1 MNNTKKPS
9 LGLTGFFMMTGSMV
23 MTIYSYPA
31 FATSGFSLVFFLV
44 FAGLLFFIPV
54 ALVAA
59 ELATGEGWQTGG
71 VYTGG
76 VYTWVAAA
84 FGKRWGFTAIFL
96 QWLQITVG
104 FVTMLYFIVGALS
117 YVLDWPALNT
127 NPVLKLAFV
136 LAIFWLV
143 TLFNF
148 NGTSWTARLATI
160 GLIGGV
166 SIPAFIL
173 IGLAITY
180 IVQGDPMQ
188 IKMGMSDLLP
198 DFKDVQTLVVLVA
211 FILSYAGIE
220 ASAPHVNDLEN
231 PKRNY
236 PLAIILLTV
245 FAIVIN
251 ILGALAIAI
260 VIPESK
266 INLSAGVLQTFQV
279 LLDQY
284 HFAWALKPV
293 AILLALGTVAEVSA
307 WVVGPAQGMFTA
319 AKEGLLPPVFTKVNN
334 KNVPIPFILA
344 QGVVVTI
351 WAVVLTLG
359 GGGNNLSFLLA
370 MALTVVTYLAMYI
383 LLFLAY
389 FVLKTKRADVERAYN
404 IPGGNAGGF
413 LVAGAG
419 LLMVLLSMVISFFPP
434 TSVTGAAESHYVEIL
449 LGSFVV
455 SMIIPHVIFAF
466 CCREKTDPA
475 A

>member
-1 MNNTKKPS
+1 MSNSKKPS

-31 FATSGFSLVFFLV
+31 FATSGFSLVFFLC

-59 ELATGEGWQTGG
+59 ELATGEGWQ
-71 VYTGG
+71 TGG

-104 FVTMLYFIVGALS
+104 FVTMLYFVVGALS
-117 YVLDWPALNT
+117 YLLNWPELNT
-127 NPVLKLAFV
+127 NPWIKLAFV

-188 IKMGMSDLLP
+188 IKMGMSDFLP
-198 DFKDVQTLVVLVA
+198 DFGDVQTLVVLVA

-236 PLAIILLTV
+236 PLAIIMLTV

-293 AILLALGTVAEVSA
+293 AILLALGTVAEISA
-307 WVVGPAQGMFTA
+307 WVVGPAQGMFAA
-319 AKEGLLPPVFTKVNN
+319 AKEGLLPPVFTKVNS
-334 KNVPIPFILA
+334 KDVPIPFILA

-351 WAVVLTLG
+351 WAVILTLG

-389 FVLKTKRADVERAYN
+389 FVLKTKRTDVVRAYN

-413 LVAGAG
+413 IVAGAG
-419 LLMVLLSMVISFFPP
+419 LLMVIFSMVISFFPP
-434 TSVTGAAESHYVEIL
+434 ASITGASESHYVGIL

-455 SMIIPHVIFAF
+455 SMVIPHVIFAF
-466 CCREKTDPA
+466 CHRVKAGGPA
-475 A
+475 

>member
-1 MNNTKKPS
+1 MNPSKPPS

-44 FAGLLFFIPV
+44 FAGLFFFIPV

-71 VYTGG
+71 VYT
-76 VYTWVAAA
+76 WVSVA

-117 YVLDWPALNT
+117 YVLNWPELNS
-127 NPVLKLAFV
+127 NPSLKLGV
-136 LAIFWLV
+136 ILIIFWLI
-143 TLFNF
+143 TAFNF

-160 GLIGGV
+160 GLVGGV

-173 IGLAITY
+173 IGLALTY
-180 IVQGDPMQ
+180 IAQGNPMQ
-188 IKMGMSDLLP
+188 IKMGTADLLP
-198 DFKDVQTLVVLVA
+198 DFGNVQTLVVLVA

-220 ASAPHVNDLEN
+220 ASAPHVNDLAN
-231 PKRNY
+231 PKKNY
-236 PLAIILLTV
+236 PLAIIFLTI

-260 VIPESK
+260 VVPVSQ
-266 INLSAGVLQTFQV
+266 INLSAGVLQTFQA

-284 HFAWALKPV
+284 HLSWALKPV

-307 WVVGPAQGMFTA
+307 WVVGPAQGMFAA
-319 AKEGLLPPVFTKVNN
+319 AKEGMLPAVFTKVNS

-344 QGVVVTI
+344 QGGVVTV
-351 WAVVLTLG
+351 WAIILTLG

-389 FVLKTKRADVERAYN
+389 FILKSKKADVTRAYN
-404 IPGGNAGGF
+404 IPGGKTGGF

-419 LLMVLLSMVISFFPP
+419 LIMVVFSMLISFLPP
-434 TSVTGAAESHYVEIL
+434 ANITGPSKTNYVEIL
-449 LGSFVV
+449 IGSFVV
-455 SMIIPHVIFAF
+455 SMIVPHVIFSF
-466 CCREKTDPA
+466 RLRLRSEGKS
-475 A
+475 

>member
-1 MNNTKKPS
+1 M
-9 LGLTGFFMMTGSMV
+9 
-23 MTIYSYPA
+23 
-31 FATSGFSLVFFLV
+31 
-44 FAGLLFFIPV
+44 
-54 ALVAA
+54 
-59 ELATGEGWQTGG
+59 
-71 VYTGG
+71 
-76 VYTWVAAA
+76 
-84 FGKRWGFTAIFL
+84 
-96 QWLQITVG
+96 
-104 FVTMLYFIVGALS
+104 
-117 YVLDWPALNT
+117 DWPELNT
-127 NPVLKLAFV
+127 NPWIKLAFV
-136 LAIFWLV
+136 LVIFWLV

-148 NGTSWTARLATI
+148 SGTSWTARLATI

-166 SIPAFIL
+166 SIPALIL

-188 IKMGMSDLLP
+188 IKMGLSDFLP
-198 DFKDVQTLVVLVA
+198 DFGDVQTLVVLVA

-236 PLAIILLTV
+236 PLAIILLTI
-245 FAIVIN
+245 FAIAIN

-260 VIPESK
+260 VIPGNK

-284 HFAWALKPV
+284 HVAWALKPV
-293 AILLALGTVAEVSA
+293 AILLALGTVAEISA
-307 WVVGPAQGMFTA
+307 WVVGPAQGMFAA
-319 AKEGLLPPVFTKVNN
+319 AKEGLLPAIFTKVNS

-351 WAVVLTLG
+351 WSVILTIG

-389 FVLKTKRADVERAYN
+389 FVLKVRRADVVRAYN
-404 IPGGNAGGF
+404 IPGGKFGGF

-434 TSVTGAAESHYVEIL
+434 ASISGTGESHYVEIL
-449 LGSFVV
+449 LGSFLV
-455 SMIIPHVIFAF
+455 SMVIPHVIFAL
-466 CCREKTDPA
+466 CHRKSRDATRS
-475 A
+475 